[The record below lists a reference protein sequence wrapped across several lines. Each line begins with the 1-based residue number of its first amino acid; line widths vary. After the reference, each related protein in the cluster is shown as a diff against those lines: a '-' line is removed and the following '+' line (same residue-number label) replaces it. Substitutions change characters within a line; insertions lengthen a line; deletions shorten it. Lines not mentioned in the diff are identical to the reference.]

1 MIYGVGID
9 IIEINRFDD
18 NILNKRFLERVY
30 GKQELEYLLLKNKK
44 ESFAVNFCAKEA
56 FSKALGTGI
65 KGFKLNEV
73 QVLRSDEGKPY
84 YKLDGEALRLTEIA
98 NVKLSLSLSHSKLY
112 ATAVA
117 IAEKIE

>member
-9 IIEINRFDD
+9 IIEIKRLD
-18 NILNKRFLERVY
+18 NLIFKKRFLEKVY
-30 GKQELEYLLLKNKK
+30 GKQELEYLLLKNKI
-44 ESFAVNFCAKEA
+44 ESFAANFCAKEA

-84 YKLDGEALRLTEIA
+84 FKLNGEALRLTELA
-98 NVKLSLSLSHSKLY
+98 NIQFSLSLSHSKFY

-117 IAEKIE
+117 IAEKF